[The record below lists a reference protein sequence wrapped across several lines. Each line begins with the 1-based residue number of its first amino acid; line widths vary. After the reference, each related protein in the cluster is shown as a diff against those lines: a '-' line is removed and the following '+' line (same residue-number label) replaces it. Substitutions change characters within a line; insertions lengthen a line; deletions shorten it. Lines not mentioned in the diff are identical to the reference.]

1 MVIFAKKHIA
11 MKRLLLI
18 TTMLML
24 CGAGLRAQ
32 VPPVG
37 EAKIVAEYCL
47 HCKLINYEKGET
59 HRSDCPYAHGDS
71 GSSSSSGSKSSHS
84 STPIIDPAL
93 TSAIQ
98 SMSYAAGEA
107 LGAALDQSIDNFY
120 AGSMV
125 QYDAIRPGDQNGP
138 NVVGRN
144 GKNGSVGVFS
154 NDTRWWKIGP
164 IYQDLK
170 IFDMSAIIA
179 MNKHKRVGVL
189 DASGKRTQKIVP
201 FEYDA
206 FQVLG
211 QRNSKG
217 LVYALGVKNGDKMV
231 WSIWNGNSRLIVDE
245 FDDVR
250 ITDEGIVAERGD
262 RYQVFDLEGQ
272 LKQILVQ
279 RR

>member
-1 MVIFAKKHIA
+1 

-18 TTMLML
+18 TTVLML
-24 CGAGLRAQ
+24 CGVGLAQ
-32 VPPVG
+32 VPPVI

-47 HCKLINYEKGET
+47 HCKLIDYEKGET
-59 HRSDCPYAHGDS
+59 HRSDCPYVHGSS
-71 GSSSSSGSKSSHS
+71 GPSSSSGSSSHS
-84 STPIIDPAL
+84 SSSSPIIDPVL

-125 QYDAIRPGDQNGP
+125 QYDAERPGDCNGS

-144 GKNGSVGVFS
+144 GKHGSVGVFDNS
-154 NDTRWWKIGP
+154 TRWWKIGP
-164 IYQDLK
+164 VYKDLK
-170 IFDMSAIIA
+170 IYDMSAIIA

-189 DASGKRTQKIVP
+189 DATGKRTQKIVP

-231 WSIWNGNSRLIVDE
+231 WSVWNGNSRLIVDE

-250 ITDEGIVAERGD
+250 ITDDGIVAERGD